1 MTGKQPYFKTKIAAL
16 TIAFIG
22 ILLSWIP
29 VINHVGL
36 VVDILAFAF
45 ALFALWLDRH
55 GDKTLPIITALL
67 SLLGIGLVSI
77 NQNYYGNSIS
87 HESKHLSVHIN
98 DKQADGFDWVRAD
111 FDNLTVGD
119 SKTGRGGDTYQD
131 IRDMLGKPT
140 EQEDDTTASPTT
152 RVAIWR
158 NGNKTKTVT
167 LTFAK
172 TTSGDFKLTSKHSEG
187 LK

>member
-1 MTGKQPYFKTKIAAL
+1 MTGKQPYFKAKIAAL
-16 TIAFIG
+16 TLAFIG

-36 VVDILAFAF
+36 VIDIIAFAS
-45 ALFALWLDRH
+45 ALFVLWLDRH

-98 DKQADGFDWVRAD
+98 DKQADGFDWTRID

-131 IRDMLGKPT
+131 IRDMLGKPN
-140 EQEDDTTASPTT
+140 EQKDDTDTSPTT
-152 RVAIWR
+152 RVATWH
-158 NGNKTKTVT
+158 NDKNTKSVT

-172 TTSGDFKLTSKHSEG
+172 SASGNFKLTSKHAEG
-187 LK
+187 LN

>member
-16 TIAFIG
+16 TLALIG

-36 VVDILAFAF
+36 VIDIIAFAF
-45 ALFALWLDRH
+45 ALFVLWLDRH

-98 DKQADGFDWVRAD
+98 DKQADGFDWTRID

-131 IRDMLGKPT
+131 IRDMLCKPN
-140 EQEDDTTASPTT
+140 EQKDDTTTSPTT
-152 RVAIWR
+152 RVATWHNDKNTR
-158 NGNKTKTVT
+158 SVM

-172 TTSGDFKLTSKHSEG
+172 SASGNFKLTSKHAEG
-187 LK
+187 LN

>member
-87 HESKHLSVHIN
+87 HESKHLSVHITISRLM
-98 DKQADGFDWVRAD
+98 DLIGFA
-111 FDNLTVGD
+111 
-119 SKTGRGGDTYQD
+119 
-131 IRDMLGKPT
+131 
-140 EQEDDTTASPTT
+140 A
-152 RVAIWR
+152 
-158 NGNKTKTVT
+158 T
-167 LTFAK
+167 LII
-172 TTSGDFKLTSKHSEG
+172 
-187 LK
+187 